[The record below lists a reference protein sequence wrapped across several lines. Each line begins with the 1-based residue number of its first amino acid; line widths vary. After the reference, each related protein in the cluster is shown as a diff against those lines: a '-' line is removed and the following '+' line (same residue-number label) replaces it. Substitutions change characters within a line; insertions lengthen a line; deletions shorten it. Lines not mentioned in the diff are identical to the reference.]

1 MQRARIWERLPRM
14 LCAYGIMGLPAILLW
29 MFRIS
34 EKESGGVPKTK
45 HTARNNARRSQ
56 PYRSA
61 SSIPRKRMPHEVR
74 MRLEMRLPSVPSYLS
89 LRYTTSPMPTCARI
103 LAHSLQGKSVT

>member
-61 SSIPRKRMPHEVR
+61 SSTMVGRSPLMVSALMRIVSAWMSSSPH
-74 MRLEMRLPSVPSYLS
+74 PSVP
-89 LRYTTSPMPTCARI
+89 CASI
-103 LAHSLQGKSVT
+103 